1 MALLIYKGKRDI
13 TAWLEALKE
22 VDETLDIRIYPRVGD
37 PGEIDFVLTWPY
49 PHGLWHPFPE
59 IKAIS
64 SIGAGVSH
72 ILDDP
77 ILDPKIPV
85 LKLTDSRLNQSM
97 WEYLLAAVSYQATQL
112 PLYGYQQ
119 EKKQWKE
126 LPPRGFDSVTVG
138 IFGLGNIG
146 RFVAEKLASLGF
158 EVKGFAN
165 SPKKVAGV
173 EVYTPEEMTDKV
185 LGNLDIVVS
194 ILPLTPSTVGFF
206 DAAFFARLKEG
217 AGFIN
222 VGRGPQ
228 VDEVKLIQ
236 ALDSGQLSHAW
247 LDVFADEPLPED
259 HPFWTHPKVRV
270 TPHIASIT
278 DPRSVAAQIVDNYR
292 RASKGFA
299 LENVVDRES
308 GY

>member
-1 MALLIYKGKRDI
+1 MAILIYKGNRDI
-13 TAWLEALKE
+13 SAWIEALKA
-22 VDETLDIRIYPRVGD
+22 VDETLDIRIYPKVGD

-49 PHGLWHPFPE
+49 PHGLWHAFPQ

-72 ILDDP
+72 IVDDP
-77 ILDPKIPV
+77 TLDPKIPI

-97 WEYLLAAVSYQATQL
+97 WEYLLATISYQAMQL

-119 EKKQWKE
+119 AQKQWKE
-126 LPPRGFDSVTVG
+126 LPPRGFDGVTVG

-146 RFVAEKLASLGF
+146 KFVAEKLALLGF
-158 EVKGFAN
+158 VIKGFAN
-165 SPKKVAGV
+165 SPKEIAGV
-173 EVYTPEEMTDKV
+173 EVYTPEETTDEV
-185 LGNLDIVVS
+185 MESLDIAVS

-206 DAAFFARLKEG
+206 DAAFFASLKQG

-228 VDEVKLIQ
+228 VDEGALIE
-236 ALDSGQLSHAW
+236 ALDNGGLSHAW
-247 LDVFADEPLPED
+247 LDVFVEEPLRED
-259 HPFWTHPKVRV
+259 HPFWTHPKVSM

-278 DPRSVAAQIVDNYR
+278 DPKSVAAQIVENYH
-292 RASKGFA
+292 RATKGMP
-299 LENVVDRES
+299 LENVVSREA

>member
-22 VDETLDIRIYPRVGD
+22 VDETLDIRIYPKVGD

-77 ILDPKIPV
+77 TLDPKIPV

-97 WEYLLAAVSYQATQL
+97 WEYLLAAISYQAMQL
-112 PLYGYQQ
+112 PAYGYQQ
-119 EKKQWKE
+119 EQKQWQE

-146 RFVAEKLASLGF
+146 RFVAEKLATLGF
-158 EVKGFAN
+158 VVKGFAN
-165 SPKKVAGV
+165 SPKEITGV
-173 EVYTPEEMTDKV
+173 EVYTPEDTTDEV
-185 LGNLDIVVS
+185 MGSLDIVVS

-217 AGFIN
+217 VGFIN

-228 VDEVKLIQ
+228 VEEIELIQ
-236 ALDSGQLSHAW
+236 ALDSGRLSHAW
-247 LDVFADEPLPED
+247 LDVFVDEPLRED

-292 RASKGFA
+292 RATKGLA

>member
-1 MALLIYKGKRDI
+1 MAILIYKGNRDI
-13 TAWLEALKE
+13 SAWIEALKA
-22 VDETLDIRIYPRVGD
+22 VDETLDIRIYPKVGD

-49 PHGLWHPFPE
+49 PHGLWHAFPQ

-72 ILDDP
+72 IVDDP
-77 ILDPKIPV
+77 TLDPKIPI

-97 WEYLLAAVSYQATQL
+97 WEYLLAAISYQAMQL

-119 EKKQWKE
+119 EQKQWKE
-126 LPPRGFDSVTVG
+126 LPPRRFDGVTVG

-146 RFVAEKLASLGF
+146 KFVAEKLASLGF
-158 EVKGFAN
+158 VVKGFAN
-165 SPKKVAGV
+165 SPKEIAGV
-173 EVYTPEEMTDKV
+173 EVYTPKETTDEV
-185 LGNLDIVVS
+185 MGSLDIAVS

-206 DAAFFARLKEG
+206 DAAFFASLKKG

-228 VDEVKLIQ
+228 VDEVELMQ

-247 LDVFADEPLPED
+247 LDVFVDEPLRED

-278 DPRSVAAQIVDNYR
+278 DPRSVAAQIVDNYH
-292 RASKGFA
+292 RAIKGEV
-299 LENVVDRES
+299 LENVVDRAS

>member
-1 MALLIYKGKRDI
+1 MALLIYKGERDVTPWI
-13 TAWLEALKE
+13 EALKA
-22 VDETLDIRIYPRVGD
+22 VDETLDIRIYPKVGD

-49 PHGLWHPFPE
+49 PCGLWHAFPE

-77 ILDPKIPV
+77 TLDPKIPV

-97 WEYLLAAVSYQATQL
+97 WEYLLATISYQAMQL

-119 EKKQWKE
+119 EQKQWKE
-126 LPPRGFDSVTVG
+126 LPPRGFDGVVVG

-146 RFVAEKLASLGF
+146 KFVAEKLASLGF
-158 EVKGFAN
+158 VVKGFAN
-165 SPKKVAGV
+165 SPKEIAGV
-173 EVYTPEEMTDKV
+173 GVYTPEETTDEV
-185 LGNLDIVVS
+185 MGSLDIIVS

-217 AGFIN
+217 TGFIN

-228 VDEVKLIQ
+228 VDEIELIQ

-247 LDVFADEPLPED
+247 LDVFVDEPLRED

-270 TPHIASIT
+270 TPHVASIT
-278 DPRSVAAQIVDNYR
+278 DPRSVAAQIVGNYH
-292 RASKGFA
+292 RAIKGEV